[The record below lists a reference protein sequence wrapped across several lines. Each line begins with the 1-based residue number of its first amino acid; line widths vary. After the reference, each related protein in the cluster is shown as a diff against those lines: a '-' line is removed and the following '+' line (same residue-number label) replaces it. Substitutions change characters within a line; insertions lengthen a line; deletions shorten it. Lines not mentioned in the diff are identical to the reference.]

1 MELVNFWEKKG
12 KENLPRTAQM
22 YQDSKVDT
30 QSNGF
35 PETRR
40 DLNLGRC
47 ISLYGYGVAVVWWS
61 SIQLLPLQLLGG
73 PLNCIGENVAAD
85 VGE

>member
-1 MELVNFWEKKG
+1 VELVNFWEKKE

-47 ISLYGYGVAVVWWS
+47 ISLYGYGVAIV
-61 SIQLLPLQLLGG
+61 
-73 PLNCIGENVAAD
+73 
-85 VGE
+85 